1 MRGIISLLM
10 YSINILLIG
19 TLFLFIY
26 IIIDSFKNKR
36 NNLIRRLIFYS
47 FIFYL
52 INVAHFTIG
61 GIVVPP
67 QKEVSAINIQIIP
80 FYFIKDIFH
89 IYKMNGINW
98 FFWNAIKL
106 SFYNFILL
114 IPLGIYLSLIFK
126 ETSLKNVIFISFI
139 VSLTIELIQLLLTY
153 MGLLIGRSFDV
164 DDLLLNTVGGAIGF
178 VIIELIKKFFIE
190 KMRKYHI
197 EHVK

>member
-89 IYKMNGINW
+89 ISSI
-98 FFWNAIKL
+98 A
-106 SFYNFILL
+106 
-114 IPLGIYLSLIFK
+114 
-126 ETSLKNVIFISFI
+126 
-139 VSLTIELIQLLLTY
+139 
-153 MGLLIGRSFDV
+153 
-164 DDLLLNTVGGAIGF
+164 
-178 VIIELIKKFFIE
+178 LIKIRIVNKVFCKKLTNLLQ
-190 KMRKYHI
+190 KMMFLYPI
-197 EHVK
+197 A

>member
-1 MRGIISLLM
+1 M